1 MRLCF
6 AWSAMSLHGSRTS
19 QELLYL
25 GLGDHPHKGCCDLT
39 VTHHENRWYPPDSE
53 SSYQFPICC
62 HHQSYHGPAF
72 CLSCNLIEDGFHPPA
87 RHSSIAVKLKQ
98 DRVRFRCLHYLFL
111 EVAGPELP
119 QHAGNIFRCF
129 GSGRCGFPRPR
140 NLWGSRLLWDRNNS
154 FRGKVYF
161 SAVFDL
167 DFRGVYARAFQVIGA
182 FQRLVCFTLD
192 FLKGLSCQIKSGNL

>member
-1 MRLCF
+1 MGFLPIASAGYVIKRSGTFNSRLTCH
-6 AWSAMSLHGSRTS
+6 AQSLSYSNRSGNLLESDPSLRSRAS

-39 VTHHENRWYPPDSE
+39 VTDHENRRYPPNSE
-53 SSYQFPICC
+53 SFYQFPICC
-62 HHQSYHGPAF
+62 HHQTYHSPAF

-87 RHSSIAVKLKQ
+87 RRSSIAVKLKQ
-98 DRVRFRCLHYLFL
+98 DRVRFRCLHYLLL

-129 GSGRCGFPRPR
+129 GSGRSCFTRPR

-161 SAVFDL
+161 SGCL
-167 DFRGVYARAFQVIGA
+167 R
-182 FQRLVCFTLD
+182 
-192 FLKGLSCQIKSGNL
+192 S